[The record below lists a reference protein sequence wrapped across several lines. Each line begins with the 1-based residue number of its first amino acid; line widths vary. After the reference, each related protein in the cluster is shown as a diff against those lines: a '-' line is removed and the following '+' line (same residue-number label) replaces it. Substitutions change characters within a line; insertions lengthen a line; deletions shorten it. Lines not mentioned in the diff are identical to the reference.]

1 MSWEQGIRLIQLD
14 GDKAVRNV
22 DILKTDFTAW
32 QDMSRAA
39 RAFVNANKLDDI
51 AFEDDDGEPCVIFI
65 LPAGSIDTIDR
76 L

>member
-1 MSWEQGIRLIQLD
+1 M
-14 GDKAVRNV
+14 RNV

-32 QDMSRAA
+32 QDMSCAA
-39 RAFVNANKLDDI
+39 QAFVNANRLDEI

-65 LPAGSIDTIDR
+65 LPAGSIDTIDS